1 MGMGGV
7 WMNVWRG
14 IEHTVRRPRLMVP
27 TNLETAM
34 VVRDIVDLYGE
45 FHTGVYGTLMLA
57 ASWTER
63 ICSSGIGLGSSIMLR
78 R

>member
-14 IEHTVRRPRLMVP
+14 VEHTVRRPRLMVP

-45 FHTGVYGTLMLA
+45 CHTGVYGTLMLA
-57 ASWTER
+57 EKGFVVLELDLVVR
-63 ICSSGIGLGSSIMLR
+63 
-78 R
+78 